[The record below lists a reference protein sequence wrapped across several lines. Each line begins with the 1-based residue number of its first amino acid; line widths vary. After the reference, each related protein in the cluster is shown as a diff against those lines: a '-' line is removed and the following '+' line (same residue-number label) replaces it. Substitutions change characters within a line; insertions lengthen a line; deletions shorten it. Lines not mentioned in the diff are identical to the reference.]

1 MLNIALDG
9 PSGAG
14 KSTLAK
20 ELAKKLGYIYTDTG
34 AMYRTIGLAIKRR
47 GIEPTD
53 AVAVAAV
60 LPEIR
65 ISLKFENGEQNIYLG
80 DENVGGLI
88 RTNEIS
94 SYASK
99 VSAIPAVRAHL
110 LDVQRNIAKENNV
123 IMDGRDIGTVIL
135 PNAQVKFFVTVS
147 DAERA
152 RRRYKELIAK
162 GENVT
167 LEEVAAAMAERD
179 RQDSTREIAP
189 AIPAEDAIFLD
200 NSGDFDEVVS
210 LAISIIQSRAKETGE
225 TA

>member
-1 MLNIALDG
+1 MMNIALDG

-20 ELAKKLGYIYTDTG
+20 ALAKKLGYIYTDTG
-34 AMYRTIGLAIKRR
+34 AMYRTIGLAVKRR

-53 AVAVAAV
+53 TDAVAAA
-60 LPEIR
+60 LPEIK
-65 ISLKFENGEQNIYLG
+65 ISLRFENGEQKIYLG
-80 DENVGGLI
+80 EEDVGGLI

-94 SYASK
+94 AYASK
-99 VSAIPAVRAHL
+99 VSSIPAVRAHL

-135 PNAQVKFFVTVS
+135 PHAQVKFFVTVS

-152 RRRYKELIAK
+152 RRRYNELIAK

-167 LEEVAAAMAERD
+167 LEEVASAMAERD

-200 NSGDFDEVVS
+200 NSGDFDAVID
-210 LAISIIQSRAKETGE
+210 LAIAIIRDKAKEAGE
-225 TA
+225 AV

>member
-1 MLNIALDG
+1 MMNIALDG

-20 ELAKKLGYIYTDTG
+20 ALAKMLGYIYTDTG
-34 AMYRTIGLAIKRR
+34 AMYRTIGLAVKRR
-47 GIEPTD
+47 NIDPADTD
-53 AVAVAAV
+53 AVISI
-60 LPEIR
+60 LNKIQ
-65 ISLKFENGEQNIYLG
+65 ISLRFENGEQSIYLG
-80 DENVGGLI
+80 EENVGGLI

-94 SYASK
+94 AYASK

-110 LDVQRNIAKENNV
+110 LDLQRDIAAKNNV

-152 RRRYKELIAK
+152 RRRYNELIAK
-162 GENVT
+162 GEDTT
-167 LEEVAAAMAERD
+167 LEEVTRMMAERD
-179 RQDSTREIAP
+179 HADATREVAP

-200 NSGDFDEVVS
+200 NSGDFDDVIA
-210 LAISIIQSRAKETGE
+210 LAVSIIREKAEKAGE
-225 TA
+225 AI

>member
-1 MLNIALDG
+1 MMNIALDG

-20 ELAKKLGYIYTDTG
+20 ELAQKLGYIYTDTG
-34 AMYRTIGLAIKRR
+34 AMYRTIGLAVKRR

-60 LPEIR
+60 LPEIQ

-167 LEEVAAAMAERD
+167 LEEVASAMAERD